1 MVFEWC
7 HGGGG
12 SDGDSF
18 ARTPLHVTSPIF
30 SYGLHSPYILLISIF
45 TIYPIYPCGL
55 SQT

>member
-1 MVFEWC
+1 MMMVMTLEITRRWCLNGVEWC

-30 SYGLHSPYILLISIF
+30 
-45 TIYPIYPCGL
+45 
-55 SQT
+55 